1 MQGIYRHFRS
11 FMVSY
16 YIEKTNGKDG
26 TDMDVMMQN
35 TDLILKAQRLLTE
48 ESPLSPKKE
57 TDYRTVITGL
67 TDKAIAL
74 EEENA
79 ELKQQ
84 LANYK
89 KLVYGQKSE
98 KSEIIL
104 EGGEQMSIFNEAEE
118 NANQEV
124 REREKDV
131 IVPEHKR
138 KSKRTHRE
146 TFENLPVEEVL
157 HEVEDKECPECG
169 EQMEVV
175 GKEFVRDEPVYV
187 PARLFVRKHY
197 AEVVKCPSCGEDESQ
212 DAMYADVPAP
222 VFRKATVPASMI
234 PHSFCSPEL
243 LAHILYEKYV
253 MAVPLERQAKDFGA
267 MGMRLSTATLS
278 NRVIYAAEHFMKPVY
293 EKMKSELLRCSVIH
307 ADETVVQVLNE
318 PNKRAKTDSRMW
330 VYCAGKYEKHSNIL
344 FAYSPTRNGENA
356 RRFLGTYAGYIV
368 CDGYDGYNKLTGAT
382 RCGCWAHA
390 RRKFVE
396 ALPTDKSLLANS
408 VAAKGVELCNEIFLL
423 EREFEGKDGHGLQ
436 TKNPLTADERYT
448 ERQERL
454 KPVLGEFFA
463 WLNQIPVS
471 GGTKLAKAVQYC
483 LNEKQYLSRCLDD
496 GNIPVDNNRA
506 ENAIRPFVVGRK
518 NWLFANSVKGAEASA
533 VIYSLAA
540 TAMVNGLN
548 VEEYFT
554 RLCKKELILP
564 WNTDCRRN

>member
-1 MQGIYRHFRS
+1 MKNDELKLT
-11 FMVSY
+11 V
-16 YIEKTNGKDG
+16 EKLI
-26 TDMDVMMQN
+26 MD
-35 TDLILKAQRLLTE
+35 

-57 TDYRTVITGL
+57 IAYKTVIRM
-67 TDKAIAL
+67 L
-74 EEENA
+74 EEELA
-79 ELKQQ
+79 STKQE

-89 KLVYGQKSE
+89 KMVYGQKSE

-118 NANQEV
+118 NANKEV

-138 KSKRTHRE
+138 KSKRTHEE
-146 TFENLPVEEVL
+146 TFADLPVEEVL
-157 HEVEDKECPECG
+157 RKVEDKACPECG
-169 EQMEVV
+169 AQMETI
-175 GKEFVRDEPVYV
+175 GKEFVRGELVYV

-197 AEVVKCPSCGEDESQ
+197 AEVVKCPSCGEDEAQ
-212 DAMYADVPAP
+212 DSNYSDVPAP
-222 VFRKATVPASMI
+222 VFKKATIPAPMI

-253 MAVPLERQAKDFGA
+253 MAVPLERQAKELKA

-278 NRVIYAAEHFMKPVY
+278 NWVIYASETFMKPVY
-293 EKMKSELLRCSVIH
+293 AKMKEKLLRSSVIH
-307 ADETVVQVLNE
+307 ADETVVQVLRE
-318 PNKRAKTDSRMW
+318 PNKKAKTDSRMW

-344 FAYSPTRNGENA
+344 FEYSPTRNGENA
-356 RRFLGTYAGYIV
+356 RNFLGAYSGYVV
-368 CDGYDGYNKLTGAT
+368 CDGYDGYNKLTEAI

-396 ALPTDKSLLANS
+396 ALPTDRSLLANS

-423 EREFEGKDGHGLQ
+423 EREFEGKDGRGAQ
-436 TKNPLTADERYT
+436 IKKPLTAT
-448 ERQERL
+448 EKHEQRQERL
-454 KPVLGEFFA
+454 KPVLDGLFA
-463 WLNQIPVS
+463 WLNEIPVS
-471 GGTKLAKAVQYC
+471 GGTKLARAVQYC
-483 LNEKQYLSRCLDD
+483 LNEKQYLCRFLEN

-533 VIYSLAA
+533 VVYSLAA
-540 TAMVNGLN
+540 TAVANGLN

-554 RLCKKELILP
+554 ELCRMKQILP
-564 WNTDCRRN
+564 WKEVEA